1 MDKQEEIKK
10 GTEHPLSLII
20 NDSVKIFTDLGFEI
34 ATGPELETEW
44 YNFDA
49 LNVPAG
55 HPARAMQDTFWIK
68 DRKGEVLRTHMTGT
82 SVRAIECAAKEGRMP
97 CAFVSIGKVF
107 RNESTDAGHEMQFH
121 QIDGIMVGEN
131 VTMANL
137 KFVLLDFFKKLLGD
151 GAEIRLRP
159 SFFPF
164 VEPGVEVDVKVG
176 ERWLEMLGAGM
187 IHPNVLKNAGIDPE
201 KYQGF
206 AFGIGADRLLVTKY
220 GIPDVRFSYQGDLR
234 LNQF

>member
-1 MDKQEEIKK
+1 MNEEIKK
-10 GTEHPLSLII
+10 GTEHPLSMIM
-20 NDSVKIFTDLGFEI
+20 NDSVKIFSDLGFEV
-34 ATGPELETEW
+34 ATGPELESEW

-55 HPARAMQDTFWIK
+55 HPARTMQDTFWIK

-82 SVRAIECAAKEGRMP
+82 SVRSIEKAGKEGRIP

-137 KFVLLDFFKKLLGD
+137 KFVLLEFFKRLLGENV
-151 GAEIRLRP
+151 EIRLRP

-164 VEPGVEVDVKVG
+164 VEPGVEVDIKVG
-176 ERWLEMLGAGM
+176 EKWMEMLGAGM
-187 IHPNVLKNAGIDPE
+187 IHPIVLEHAGIDPK

>member
-1 MDKQEEIKK
+1 MEKEIKK
-10 GTEHPLSLII
+10 GLEHPLSIVI
-20 NDSVKIFTDLGFEI
+20 NDAVKIFTDLGFEV

-55 HPARAMQDTFWIK
+55 HPARTMQDTFWIK
-68 DRKGEVLRTHMTGT
+68 DNPGNVLRTHMTGT
-82 SVRAIECAAKEGRMP
+82 SVRSIEKAGKDGRLP

-107 RNESTDAGHEMQFH
+107 RNESTDSGHEMQFH

-137 KFVLLDFFKKLLGD
+137 KFVLLEFFKKLLGENV
-151 GAEIRLRP
+151 EIRLRP

-187 IHPNVLKNAGIDPE
+187 IHPNVLKNAGIDSE

-206 AFGIGADRLLVTKY
+206 AFGIGADRLLITKY
-220 GIPDVRFSYQGDLR
+220 GIPDVRFSYQGDQR
-234 LNQF
+234 LNQI